1 MIHYFAD
8 PTVWVA
14 ITVIIFALLMY
25 YVGVPKSIGNSLDNK
40 ANEIRNELE
49 QARQLR
55 EEAQAILA
63 EYQRKQREAEQTADE
78 IVAQAKKEA
87 EAFAA
92 ETRQALSASLERRTQ
107 QAEEKIARAQE
118 QATNEVRLAAI
129 NVAVSA
135 TEKLISE
142 NLSDKDANNLIK
154 KSIQDLNGKLN

>member
-25 YVGVPKSIGNSLDNK
+25 YVGVPKKIGDSLDNK
-40 ANEIRNELE
+40 AGEIRSELE

-63 EYQRKQREAEQTADE
+63 EYQRKQREAEQTADD

-87 EAFAA
+87 EAFAT
-92 ETRQALSASLERRTQ
+92 ETRQALKASLERRTL

>member
-25 YVGVPKSIGNSLDNK
+25 YVGVPKKIGDALDNK
-40 ANEIRNELE
+40 AEEIRDELE

-63 EYQRKQREAEQTADE
+63 EYQRKQREAEQTADD

-92 ETRQALSASLERRTQ
+92 ETRKTLKASLERRTL

-142 NLSDKDANNLIK
+142 NLSEKDANNLIK